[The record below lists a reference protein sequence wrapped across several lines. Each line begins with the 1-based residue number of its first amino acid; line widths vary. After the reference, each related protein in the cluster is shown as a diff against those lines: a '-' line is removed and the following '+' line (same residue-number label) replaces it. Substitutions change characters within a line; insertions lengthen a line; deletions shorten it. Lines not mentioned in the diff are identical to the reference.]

1 MPFTCAV
8 PIGLPPI
15 EQLGPIPSAGPYYI
29 SVVRH
34 RPARH
39 REPES
44 RTTTGPRPQHF
55 DALEYDFNLNEETAY
70 QQVLSGELDE
80 GPIPAA
86 HVDEVAQLYGP
97 DSPAAAR
104 GLQQFFA
111 EPVNCVGYMPL
122 NTERPLFASL
132 NMRKAVN

>member
-1 MPFTCAV
+1 V
-8 PIGLPPI
+8 PIGLPAV

-29 SVVRH
+29 SDNAINQH
-34 RPARH
+34 TIL
-39 REPES
+39 S
-44 RTTTGPRPQHF
+44 RNPNYHGPRPQRF
-55 DALEYDFNLNEETAY
+55 DTLEYDWNLNEETAY

-86 HVDEVAQLYGP
+86 HVQEVADLYGP
-97 DSPAAAR
+97 GSPAAAR

-122 NTERPLFASL
+122 NTERPLFANL
-132 NMRKAVN
+132 NMRLAVNYAVDRTA